1 MAALHN
7 LPVTVQTMD
16 VVLSRLRDV
25 KRKVRLAAL
34 EILQTKVAGGANNN
48 FMTLLDASQCAGI
61 VQAGMTDRYVP
72 PTAIEE
78 SCFICLLLAI

>member
-16 VVLSRLRDV
+16 VVLSRLRNV
-25 KRKVRLAAL
+25 KRLAAP

-61 VQAGMTDRYVP
+61 VQAGMTDRYIP
-72 PTAIEE
+72 PTAIVE